1 MATCTLTMSPSSP
14 FVGSMSLDNLVNR
27 TTQRASAPAPAP
39 SSFSRARA
47 HSPQTAVPEDWSEP
61 SPSTSSTLHPPAP
74 SPRRRRSSV
83 RSNASHKSSNS
94 TSHTSRRS
102 SSAISPKTVPR
113 SRPED
118 MEEYLPLNP
127 DLRDPTVRALQETLA
142 KSPGSAEARHTLT
155 QIKYLID
162 AKRRSALAKEEQ
174 RHVQA
179 LEDVTVTEEH
189 VFRCEVEAGRA
200 AAQQM
205 YEIKLAAR
213 LQVEELRFK
222 ARLARTHVS
231 GLFRYKTERETHAHT
246 PDTGEVPAADTD
258 TDARHTDERFQV
270 ILGAFNEV
278 QHRQHEER
286 MATIRSL
293 ASRAYRDMTDNDL
306 VLQQKEHE
314 ANVALARDI
323 EVIEHE
329 RMVAEVNAMYDALA
343 DKWKKFEPRYPTE
356 SLAPPTHSRRGSGMS
371 WASGSGSARSVKSPR
386 SAPRG
391 SPPPPPPRRIASPQ
405 RHIASPTRSGY
416 AASPPRS
423 AYASPPRLGSPPR
436 SPIAPVAP
444 AISPPPRS
452 AAHSPTG
459 SSSDERKRKR
469 EAGWGASWPDA

>member
-1 MATCTLTMSPSSP
+1 
-14 FVGSMSLDNLVNR
+14 
-27 TTQRASAPAPAP
+27 
-39 SSFSRARA
+39 
-47 HSPQTAVPEDWSEP
+47 
-61 SPSTSSTLHPPAP
+61 
-74 SPRRRRSSV
+74 
-83 RSNASHKSSNS
+83 
-94 TSHTSRRS
+94 
-102 SSAISPKTVPR
+102 
-113 SRPED
+113 

-127 DLRDPTVRALQETLA
+127 DPRDPTVRALQETLA

-246 PDTGEVPAADTD
+246 PDTGELPSVDEA
-258 TDARHTDERFQV
+258 DARNTDERFQV

-293 ASRAYRDMTDNDL
+293 ATRAYRDMTDNDL
-306 VLQQKEHE
+306 VLQQKEHD

-356 SLAPPTHSRRGSGMS
+356 SLAPPTHRRRGSGMS
-371 WASGSGSARSVKSPR
+371 WASGGSSSRSVKSPR
-386 SAPRG
+386 SSAPRG
-391 SPPPPPPRRIASPQ
+391 SPPPPPPQQQ
-405 RHIASPTRSGY
+405 RHIPSPTRSAY
-416 AASPPRS
+416 VASPPRS
-423 AYASPPRLGSPPR
+423 AYVPSPPRLGSPPR
-436 SPIAPVAP
+436 SPVAP
-444 AISPPPRS
+444 TPPPRS
-452 AAHSPTG
+452 AAHSPHL
-459 SSSDERKRKR
+459 SDERKRKR
-469 EAGWGASWPDA
+469 EAGWGGSWPDA